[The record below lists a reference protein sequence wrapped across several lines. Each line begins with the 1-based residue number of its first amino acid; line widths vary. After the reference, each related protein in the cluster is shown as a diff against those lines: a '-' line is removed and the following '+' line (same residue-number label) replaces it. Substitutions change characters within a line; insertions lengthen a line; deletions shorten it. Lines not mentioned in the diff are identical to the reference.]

1 MIASAAAGGVAWACG
16 PEFKQLLLDRAG
28 ALTSLIVSDFAADA
42 QQMVKPKDKALPLE
56 PNGESVEALGIRSRE
71 TAEGLG
77 LSTAQAKQ
85 IAAMRQAGNG
95 DAAYKL
101 GQGLPD
107 GVRLYTA
114 GAVDFYLMG
123 NGPCHPPSESDSEL
137 VQENE
142 SLAAE
147 QEAAVAAAS
156 GASAASSAAS
166 SAAAEPA
173 ASAPE
178 PAATEVIDESADPS
192 FKRMEQR
199 FEAVLKLPASARQSR
214 AAWAAFSLGRAH
226 VEQCHTADALRYFQ
240 ATRQLIREGAD
251 DPLYLGVASLGEE
264 ARVQWHAQQ
273 AGPAVALYAEQA
285 GRGSRSGVNSLRR
298 VAAQL
303 LTRPDL
309 LQPWLNDPLVQR
321 VVVRYALS
329 QADLASF
336 EAREQRKPAAAS
348 IDKKKPAAN
357 SPPAPLSTG
366 AAVVHLLDALTATTG
381 SAAIQVSEPDALAA
395 VAYAVGRDEQALKLA
410 GMRTTVLS
418 EWVLAKLALRSGS
431 NKAAADHYAAA
442 VKLLQNANADKAA
455 LPAGSSFVTEEGP
468 DGTLDQVLRGEQ
480 GFMSLS
486 RGDFVQALAQ
496 LYSVGKVYWLDLAY
510 VAERVVTTN
519 ELKAFVDANVPQP
532 PLPKVHRVGDQDYA
546 DPEPGAAW
554 PASNAAAQLRA
565 LLARRLMRDG
575 RFDDAYDYFPA
586 PGDKRFGDPDARQH
600 AREFV
605 GTTQSARK
613 AWTKLGKAQ
622 ELFNAATLMREHGM
636 DLIGYELG
644 PDSTAVNGWTEV
656 GTPEPAPDRYA
667 TLAERERFKASA
679 AKPDLRYHYR
689 VRAAELA
696 AQAAQALP
704 PRSQAYAASLCHAT
718 GWLLSVH
725 DVDGARALYQQY
737 VKNGPA
743 VEWAT
748 HFGHDCPEPDFEAA
762 RQLQWRQQARELRLW
777 ARHHKPLVY
786 GGLVLAVA
794 GAVALALK
802 VRRRLGERRTQAVT

>member
-1 MIASAAAGGVAWACG
+1 M
-16 PEFKQLLLDRAG
+16 LLDRAG

-42 QQMVKPKDKALPLE
+42 QQIAKPKDKALPTE
-56 PNGESVEALGIRSRE
+56 PTTQSGQPMTIEGRT

-77 LSTAQAKQ
+77 LSSANARQ
-85 IAAMRQAGNG
+85 IAAMRKAGDG
-95 DAAYKL
+95 DEAYKL

-107 GVRLYTA
+107 AVRLYTA
-114 GAVDFYLMG
+114 GAVDFNLMG
-123 NGPCHPPSESDSEL
+123 NGPCHPVSASDQDL
-137 VQENE
+137 AQENAGLE
-142 SLAAE
+142 AELAAA
-147 QEAAVAAAS
+147 EAASSASAAAS
-156 GASAASSAAS
+156 PASAASEPAT
-166 SAAAEPA
+166 AEPG
-173 ASAPE
+173 S
-178 PAATEVIDESADPS
+178 VIDEAADPT

-199 FEAVLKLPASARQSR
+199 FEAVLKLPASARKSR

-226 VEQCHTADALRYFQ
+226 VEQCHTAEALRYFQ
-240 ATRQLIREGAD
+240 TTRQLIRDGAD

-264 ARVQWHAQQ
+264 ARVQWAAHQ

-298 VAAQL
+298 VAEQL
-303 LTRPDL
+303 LIHPDQ

-336 EAREQRKPAAAS
+336 EAREQRKPAPPSAG
-348 IDKKKPAAN
+348 KKKDKAAPA
-357 SPPAPLSTG
+357 APLSTG
-366 AAVVHLLDALTATTG
+366 AAVLHLLDALTAQPGAQPGTQA
-381 SAAIQVSEPDALAA
+381 SIKVSEPDALAA
-395 VAYAVGRDEQALKLA
+395 VAYAVGRDDQALKLA
-410 GMRTTVLS
+410 SVAATPLS

-442 VKLLQNANADKAA
+442 VKLLQKTDAKTDTGA
-455 LPAGSSFVTEEGP
+455 LPAGSSFTTESGPEGS
-468 DGTLDQVLRGEQ
+468 LDQVLRSEQ

-496 LYSVGKVYWLDLAY
+496 LYSVGNVYWLDLAY
-510 VAERVVTTN
+510 VAERVVTTS

-532 PLPKVHRVGDQDYA
+532 PLPKLRRVGDEDYA
-546 DPEPGAAW
+546 DAEPGAAW
-554 PASNAAAQLRA
+554 PATSAAAQLRA

-575 RFDDAYDYFPA
+575 LYAEAYDYFPA

-605 GTTQSARK
+605 AATQSARK
-613 AWTKLGKAQ
+613 AWTKLGRAQ
-622 ELFNAATLMREHGM
+622 ELFAAATLMREHGM
-636 DLIGYELG
+636 DIVGYELG

-656 GTPEPAPDRYA
+656 GTPEPAPERYA

-679 AKPDLRYHYR
+679 AKPERRYHYR
-689 VRAAELA
+689 VQAAELA
-696 AQAAQALP
+696 AQAAQTLP

-718 GWLLSVH
+718 GWLMSVN
-725 DVDGARALYQQY
+725 DNAGARALYQQY

-762 RQLQWRQQARELRLW
+762 RMLSARQQLHELRLW

-786 GGLVLAVA
+786 GGGVLGLCAIT
-794 GAVALALK
+794 ALALR
-802 VRRRLGERRTQAVT
+802 VRRIRQRKQPPQLHGPA